1 MPELLS
7 PELAACRLCPRL
19 VAWREEVGRV
29 KRKAFQDEDYWAKP
43 VPGFGDLQ
51 ARILLLGLAPSAH
64 GSNRTGRMFT
74 GDASGNFLFPA
85 LYRTGFASQAEAI
98 HREDGLTLCDMFITA
113 VGRCVPPGNKPA
125 RGELNN
131 CRTWLHEDLQQLG
144 KLKLIIALGSIAH
157 DGYLDYLKAQGHPL
171 VKKHY
176 PFAHGNLHHI
186 AGGLPMLDAYH
197 VSFQNTNTGKL
208 SETMFDALLEQAKA
222 FISS

>member
-85 LYRTGFASQAEAI
+85 LYRTGFASQAEAS
-98 HREDGLTLCDMFITA
+98 HREDGLGNTGFP
-113 VGRCVPPGNKPA
+113 VSVP
-125 RGELNN
+125 
-131 CRTWLHEDLQQLG
+131 H
-144 KLKLIIALGSIAH
+144 
-157 DGYLDYLKAQGHPL
+157 
-171 VKKHY
+171 
-176 PFAHGNLHHI
+176 
-186 AGGLPMLDAYH
+186 AGGGSRGRSDRDRVH
-197 VSFQNTNTGKL
+197 
-208 SETMFDALLEQAKA
+208 
-222 FISS
+222 